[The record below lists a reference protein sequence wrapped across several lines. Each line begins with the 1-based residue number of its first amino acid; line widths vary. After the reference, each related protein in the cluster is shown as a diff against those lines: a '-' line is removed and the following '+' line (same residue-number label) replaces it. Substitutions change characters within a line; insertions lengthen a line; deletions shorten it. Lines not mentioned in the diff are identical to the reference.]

1 MSELIYMME
10 EESDSVTLSLWK
22 NLYDRSYKPLHLHEM
37 DNKTVVYL
45 LKKRNIRSFTY

>member
-1 MSELIYMME
+1 MTAS
-10 EESDSVTLSLWK
+10 LSAFEK
-22 NLYDRSYKPLHLHEM
+22 SLYDRSYKPLHLHEM